1 MVEGITAEHKVF
13 PKCLNFEIIQR
24 RKIST
29 KVFARGKGE
38 CGGLSA
44 GNPLVLDSNVSSMDK
59 TKQNKTK
66 KRARRLSF
74 LPAAIQKSLRSNVF
88 ESR

>member
-66 KRARRLSF
+66 KGKETFFPVSSHPKNLE
-74 LPAAIQKSLRSNVF
+74 K
-88 ESR
+88 